1 MSVPDY
7 QTLMLPLLRIYSDGA
22 IHSLNEAID
31 TLAREFK
38 LTDDD
43 LRVLLPSGRQTTFRN
58 RVGWARTYMS
68 KAGLLVTAKRGH
80 FSITKSGLA
89 VLAEN
94 PARID
99 ARFLR
104 QFPSFVQFQESKH
117 ESDSSATG
125 PLPLSETKESPE
137 EQIESAHSQLTH
149 ALASELLTRIQAG
162 APDFFERLVVELL
175 LKMGY
180 GGSRQDAGRAIGRSG
195 DGGIDGIINEDRL
208 GLDSIYLQAKRWEN
222 PVGRPEI
229 QKFAGALAEHRAK
242 KGVFI
247 TTSAFTK
254 EARASADK
262 HDARIV
268 LIDGEKLATLMIDHG
283 LGVTLEAT
291 YEVKR
296 IDSDYFA
303 EE

>member
-1 MSVPDY
+1 L
-7 QTLMLPLLRIYSDGA
+7 QTIADNKTHIFG
-22 IHSLNEAID
+22 EVVD
-31 TLAREFK
+31 TLAAKFK
-38 LTDDD
+38 LTEDE
-43 LRVLLPSGRQTTFRN
+43 LRILLPSGRYPTFRS
-58 RVGWARTYMS
+58 RVGWARVYML
-68 KAGLLVTAKRGH
+68 KAGLLSSPKRGH
-80 FSITKSGLA
+80 LNIT
-89 VLAEN
+89 
-94 PARID
+94 PAGQKALSDKPSKID
-99 ARFLR
+99 VHFLR
-104 QFPSFVQFQESKH
+104 KFPSFIDFQSSKK
-117 ESDSSATG
+117 EDGATNEQDIVVA
-125 PLPLSETKESPE
+125 ETKISPE
-137 EQIESAHSQLTH
+137 EQIESAYAQLKR
-149 ALASELLTRIQAG
+149 ALASELLARIAAA

-247 TTSAFTK
+247 TTSTFTK
-254 EARASADK
+254 EALASATK

-283 LGVTLEAT
+283 LGVTLEAS

-296 IDSDYFA
+296 IDSDYFS

>member
-1 MSVPDY
+1 MPVPDY

-43 LRVLLPSGRQTTFRN
+43 LRILLPSGRQTTFRN

-68 KAGLLVTAKRGH
+68 KAGLLATAKRGH

-117 ESDSSATG
+117 ESDSSATVS
-125 PLPLSETKESPE
+125 LPLSETKESPE

-149 ALASELLTRIQAG
+149 ALASELLTRIQTG

>member
-1 MSVPDY
+1 MPIPDY
-7 QTLMLPLLRIYSDGA
+7 QTLMLPLLQTVADNKLHVFGEVVDALAEKFNLTEDELRI
-22 IHSLNEAID
+22 
-31 TLAREFK
+31 
-38 LTDDD
+38 
-43 LRVLLPSGRQTTFRN
+43 LLPSGRYPTFRS
-58 RVGWARTYMS
+58 RVGWARVYML
-68 KAGLLVTAKRGH
+68 KAGLLASPKRGH
-80 FSITKSGLA
+80 LTITPSGQK
-89 VLAEN
+89 VLADK
-94 PARID
+94 PAKID
-99 ARFLR
+99 VHFLR
-104 QFPSFVQFQESKH
+104 QFPSFVDFQSSKKEDGLSGAH
-117 ESDSSATG
+117 EVSVA
-125 PLPLSETKESPE
+125 ETKISPE
-137 EQIESAHSQLTH
+137 EQIESAYAQLRR
-149 ALASELLTRIQAG
+149 ALASDLLIRIQAA

-247 TTSAFTK
+247 TTSSFTK
-254 EARASADK
+254 EAVASATK

-283 LGVTLEAT
+283 LGVTLEAS

>member
-1 MSVPDY
+1 MPIPDF
-7 QTLMLPLLRIYSDGA
+7 QTLMLPLLRIHSDGTV
-22 IHSLNEAID
+22 HSFSDTID

-38 LTDDD
+38 LTEEE
-43 LRVLLPSGRQTTFRN
+43 LRQLLPSGRQATFRN
-58 RVGWARTYMS
+58 RAAWARTYLS
-68 KAGLLVTAKRGH
+68 KAGLLLSTKRAH
-80 FSITKSGLA
+80 FSITPSGQE
-89 VLAEN
+89 VLAEK

-99 ARFLR
+99 IGYLNRF
-104 QFPSFVQFQESKH
+104 PCFVEFRTTKH
-117 ESDSSATG
+117 EETSATG
-125 PLPLSETKESPE
+125 ITAPTEQRESPE
-137 EQIESAHSQLTH
+137 ELIESAHDQLRR
-149 ALASELLTRIQAG
+149 ALASDLIARIRAA
-162 APDFFERLVVELL
+162 APDFFERIVVELL

-208 GLDSIYLQAKRWEN
+208 GLDSIYLQAKRWDN

-247 TTSAFTK
+247 TTSTFTK
-254 EARASADK
+254 EALASATK

-283 LGVTLEAT
+283 LGVTLEAS

>member
-1 MSVPDY
+1 
-7 QTLMLPLLRIYSDGA
+7 
-22 IHSLNEAID
+22 
-31 TLAREFK
+31 
-38 LTDDD
+38 
-43 LRVLLPSGRQTTFRN
+43 
-58 RVGWARTYMS
+58 
-68 KAGLLVTAKRGH
+68 
-80 FSITKSGLA
+80 
-89 VLAEN
+89 
-94 PARID
+94 
-99 ARFLR
+99 
-104 QFPSFVQFQESKH
+104 
-117 ESDSSATG
+117 
-125 PLPLSETKESPE
+125 
-137 EQIESAHSQLTH
+137 
-149 ALASELLTRIQAG
+149 
-162 APDFFERLVVELL
+162 VVELL

-208 GLDSIYLQAKRWEN
+208 GLDSIYLQAKRWEG

-247 TTSAFTK
+247 TTSFFTK
-254 EARASADK
+254 DALASATK
-262 HDARIV
+262 HDARII
-268 LIDGEKLATLMIDHG
+268 LIDGERLATLMIDQG

>member
-1 MSVPDY
+1 MPVPDY
-7 QTLMLPLLRIYSDGA
+7 QTLMLPLLRIYSDGT

-31 TLAREFK
+31 ILAREFK
-38 LTDDD
+38 LTNDD

-68 KAGLLVTAKRGH
+68 KAGLLATTKRGH
-80 FSITKSGLA
+80 FNITKSGLA

-117 ESDSSATG
+117 ESDSSTTV
-125 PLPLSETKESPE
+125 PLPLLETKESPE
-137 EQIESAHSQLTH
+137 EQIESAHTQLTR
-149 ALASELLTRIQAG
+149 ALAGELLARIQTA

-247 TTSAFTK
+247 TTSAFTR
-254 EARASADK
+254 EARLSADK

>member
-1 MSVPDY
+1 MPIPDF
-7 QTLMLPLLRIYSDGA
+7 QTLMLPLLRSNADGE
-22 IHSLNEAID
+22 IRSISNSVE
-31 TLAREFK
+31 TLGHEFR
-38 LTDDD
+38 LTDDE
-43 LRVLLPSGRQTTFRN
+43 LRHLLPSGRQATFRN
-58 RVGWARTYMS
+58 RVAWARTYLS
-68 KAGLLVTAKRGH
+68 KAGLLSSPKRAHFKITATGQA
-80 FSITKSGLA
+80 SLA
-89 VLAEN
+89 AK
-94 PARID
+94 PTRID
-99 ARFLR
+99 ITFLNT
-104 QFPSFVQFQESKH
+104 FPEFVKFRPTKH
-117 ESDSSATG
+117 GETNASAITV
-125 PLPLSETKESPE
+125 PPPEQRENPE
-137 EQIESAHSQLTH
+137 EQIESIHAQLKRD
-149 ALASELLTRIQAG
+149 LAVELLTRIAAA

-208 GLDSIYLQAKRWEN
+208 GLDSIYLQAKRWEH

-247 TTSAFTK
+247 TTSSFTK
-254 EARASADK
+254 EALASATK

-283 LGVTLEAT
+283 LGVTLEAS
-291 YEVKR
+291 YEIKR